1 MLTMF
6 HYVRLVLMFF
16 WVLSTQYSVLT
27 TVSAAAPDA
36 PAARDFT
43 AAAWHAKLVELHN
56 AARAEVKAAP
66 LVANAQLAQAAQQHA
81 DHMASTGKFAHAE
94 IGDGDPTTRIDATG
108 YKGRKWGENI
118 AWGAPSA
125 TKAHQIWMESPPHRE
140 QLLTPEYKEVGF
152 GACKAADGKIYWV
165 ACFGAPQ

>member
-1 MLTMF
+1 MLTMIR
-6 HYVRLVLMFF
+6 VRVAVMLLG
-16 WVLSTQYSVLT
+16 VLSTQYWVLG
-27 TVSAAAPDA
+27 TVWSAAPNA

-43 AAAWHAKLVELHN
+43 TASWHMKLVELHN
-56 AARAEVKAAP
+56 AARAELKAAP

-81 DHMASTGKFAHAE
+81 DHMATTGKFAHAE

-125 TKAHQIWMESPPHRE
+125 EQAHKIWMESPPHRE

-165 ACFGAPQ
+165 ACFGAPP